1 MTKRRVLIA
10 ELEKAGFE
18 QVKSGSTANHDKYR
32 LGDVTVAVPRHREIK
47 DRLADVI
54 RKQAGLR

>member
-18 QVKSGSTANHDKYR
+18 QVRSGSTANHDKYR
-32 LGDVTVAVPRHREIK
+32 LGDVT
-47 DRLADVI
+47 DVI